1 MSFVIK
7 VLILAIALL
16 IGITAGAWFGTSRR
30 KKLER
35 RD

>member
-1 MSFVIK
+1 MSLLVKI
-7 VLILAIALL
+7 LILAIALL

-30 KKLER
+30 KKLEQ